1 MQLNTEMQLKTQN
14 AAENANAT
22 ENCKCDRKLQ
32 MQLKTAN
39 ATWTAIEFD
48 LEYGCNCIIK
58 YPAIVLTLLP
68 MTPDNIILR
77 IDVPLVMLAHAAYI
91 PRGLP
96 LYSVC
101 DVGCRVTM
109 C

>member
-22 ENCKCDRKLQ
+22 KNCKCDRKLQ
-32 MQLKTAN
+32 MQLKTAV
-39 ATWTAIEFD
+39 EFD